1 MSSAPRPRTKP
12 VSRRLLADALRLADL
27 IAIVAAGGIAFLIYV
42 VGVLDAAWLN
52 TYYLTACT
60 VAGGVYVAIA
70 QTLRCYRYERLADL
84 SYTTQRA
91 LAALAVMGVIWLV
104 VGFATRTTEFWSR
117 GWTLLWLA
125 VCALHLII
133 LRLSLAVA
141 ISRWRRLRRWQD
153 RIVIVGATDIAERIV
168 EDIREQGSA
177 DAEIVGVFDERTG
190 PRRPALA
197 SLPMIG
203 DIESLLEFTRTHHV
217 DCVILALPWSSEDR
231 IQRLSERLGVMP
243 VDINLAF
250 PTLSLHRRFR
260 DSVTAYGVPLMQI
273 GSKPLTD
280 RQVFVKRL
288 EDLVLGWMI
297 VVAISPFLLF
307 TALAI
312 KLESRGPILF
322 RQPRHGFNDTT
333 FNIYKFR
340 TMYVDRADETGR
352 ARTTRNDPR
361 VTRIGRFLRR
371 WSIDELPQLFNVV
384 KGDMSLIGPRPHPVG
399 MLAAAAD
406 YRQVVANYAARH
418 RMKPGI
424 TGWAQVAGL
433 RGEMDTVEKAKRRV
447 DLDLEYIANWSPVFD
462 LQILLL
468 TAATVI
474 SGKGAY

>member
-1 MSSAPRPRTKP
+1 MKP

-52 TYYLTACT
+52 SYYLTATT

-70 QTLRCYRYERLADL
+70 QALRAYRYERLADL
-84 SYTTQRA
+84 SYVTQRA
-91 LAALAVMGVIWLV
+91 LAALGIMAVIWLL

-125 VCALHLII
+125 TCALHLVM
-133 LRLSLAVA
+133 LRLALSVA
-141 ISRWRRLRRWQD
+141 ISHWREKRRWQD
-153 RIVIVGATDIAERIV
+153 RIVLVGATDIAERLV
-168 EDIREQGSA
+168 EDIREHGAA
-177 DAEIVGVFDERTG
+177 DAEIVGVFDERQG

-197 SLPMIG
+197 GLPMIG
-203 DIESLLEFTRTHHV
+203 DVDGLAEFTRTHHV
-217 DCVILALPWSSEDR
+217 DCVILALPWSSEER
-231 IQRLSERLGVMP
+231 ILRLSERLGVMP

-250 PTLSLHRRFR
+250 PTQSLHRRFR
-260 DSVTAYGVPLMQI
+260 SWVSAYGVPLMQI

-280 RQVFVKRL
+280 RQVLVKRL
-288 EDLVLGWMI
+288 EDLVLGWLI
-297 VVAISPFLLF
+297 LAAISPILLI
-307 TALAI
+307 TAIAI
-312 KLESRGPILF
+312 KLESPGPVLF
-322 RQPRHGFNDTT
+322 RQPRHGFNDTI

-340 TMYVDRADETGR
+340 TMYVDRADPTGR

-371 WSIDELPQLFNVV
+371 WSIDELPQLLNVV

-399 MLAAAAD
+399 MLAADAD

-424 TGWAQVAGL
+424 TGW
-433 RGEMDTVEKAKRRV
+433 
-447 DLDLEYIANWSPVFD
+447 
-462 LQILLL
+462 
-468 TAATVI
+468 
-474 SGKGAY
+474 

>member
-1 MSSAPRPRTKP
+1 MKP

-52 TYYLTACT
+52 TYYLTATT

-70 QTLRCYRYERLADL
+70 QALRAYRYERLADL
-84 SYTTQRA
+84 SYVTQRA
-91 LAALAVMGVIWLV
+91 LAALATMAVIWLL
-104 VGFATRTTEFWSR
+104 VGFATRSTEFWSR

-125 VCALHLII
+125 VCALHLIT
-133 LRLSLAVA
+133 LRLGLSVA
-141 ISRWRRLRRWQD
+141 ISHWREKRRWQD
-153 RIVIVGATDIAERIV
+153 RIVVVGATDIAERLV
-168 EDIREQGSA
+168 EDIREHGAA
-177 DAEIVGVFDERTG
+177 DAEIVGVFDERHG

-197 SLPMIG
+197 GLPMIG
-203 DIESLLEFTRTHHV
+203 DVDGLAEFSRTHHV
-217 DCVILALPWSSEDR
+217 DCVILALPWSSEER
-231 IQRLSERLGVMP
+231 ILRLSERLGVMP

-250 PTLSLHRRFR
+250 PTQSLHRRFR
-260 DSVTAYGVPLMQI
+260 DWVSAYGVPLMQI

-288 EDLVLGWMI
+288 EDLVLGWLI
-297 VVAISPFLLF
+297 LAAISPVLLI
-307 TALAI
+307 TAIAI
-312 KLESRGPILF
+312 KLESRGPVLF
-322 RQPRHGFNDTT
+322 RQPRHGFNDTI

-340 TMYVDRADETGR
+340 TMYVDRADPTGR

-371 WSIDELPQLFNVV
+371 WSIDELPQLLNVV

-399 MLAAAAD
+399 MLAADAD

-424 TGWAQVAGL
+424 TGWAQVAGY
-433 RGEMDTVEKAKRRV
+433 RGEAETVEKARRRV
-447 DLDLEYIANWSPVFD
+447 DLDLEYIAHWSPLFD
-462 LQILLL
+462 IRILLL